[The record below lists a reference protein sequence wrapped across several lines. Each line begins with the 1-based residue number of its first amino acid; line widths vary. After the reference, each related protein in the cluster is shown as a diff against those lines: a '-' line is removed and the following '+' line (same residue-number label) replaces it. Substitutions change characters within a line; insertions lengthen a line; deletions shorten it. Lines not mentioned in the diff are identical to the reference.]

1 MLIDK
6 RTASFDGRTM
16 TADTAGDVI
25 DMLEAGFRGT
35 GNPVYLCAVVT
46 DMDAASGNETYSV
59 KWQDGTAA
67 TQAAGV
73 TTGLADIPGTT
84 LTFDRTQTK
93 GEFKFVTLSG
103 SHSCDRYIQA
113 AFNPGG
119 TTPSAKVTAWV
130 QGEKPESRPFYN
142 DAITFDARA

>member
-25 DMLEAGFRGT
+25 DMQEAGYRGT
-35 GNPVYLCAVVT
+35 GNPVYLCVLVT

-67 TQAAGV
+67 TDAGGV

-84 LTFDRTQTK
+84 QTFSRASTD
-93 GEFKFVTLSG
+93 GEFKFITLPG
-103 SHSCDRYIQA
+103 SHNCDRYIQA

-130 QGEKPESRPFYN
+130 QGEKPENRPFYN
-142 DAITFDARA
+142 DAITFAPNA